1 MEPAQDERS
10 SSPKEKIMIRPQND
24 PKFARESG
32 TWRRMKP
39 WQIVLLLVVAIAVLV
54 LGLFWV

>member
-1 MEPAQDERS
+1 
-10 SSPKEKIMIRPQND
+10 MIRPQND

-39 WQIVLLLVVAIAVLV
+39 WQIVLLLALAIAVLV
-54 LGLFWV
+54 LGLLWI